1 MGTVKK
7 NFNQQGREFFWECC
21 HGFMLYTM
29 QYIVQMARVD
39 KIPSKKQSDEN
50 YVDKLTKESHHSFS
64 LKKSFFQP
72 RFLLSSCRS
81 MQTIKTLRHT
91 LCGSVPGWTYS
102 FLNFVLWP
110 AIWGARGFSP
120 KATHSPQRS
129 CFLSV
134 FPPPSLFFSPDTRLM
149 HIHQHSSSSFALGW
163 FWLKL

>member
-21 HGFMLYTM
+21 RGFLLYTM
-29 QYIVQMARVD
+29 QYIVQMLKLMAHVD
-39 KIPSKKQSDEN
+39 KIPSKNQSNEN
-50 YVDKLTKESHHSFS
+50 YVDKLTKKSHHSFS

-72 RFLLSSCRS
+72 RFLLTSCRS

-134 FPPPSLFFSPDTRLM
+134 FPPPSFFSPRTP
-149 HIHQHSSSSFALGW
+149 G
-163 FWLKL
+163 